1 MAYIHPEDVML
12 SMSSSLRRQSPL
24 IVAIVLLA
32 SLSACGGRTS
42 LFEEEVKPEWRE
54 RELVLPAWPVMADL
68 IPVEVSAAATTSFF
82 VDGKSLSLADDG
94 IVRYTLVARAAGGAE
109 NVSYEGIR
117 CETAERKLY
126 AIGRGKGE
134 WTLPRSDAWLRI
146 VDNAFNRQHAVLAK
160 DFFCPPGS
168 ILPTRDEILQSLR
181 KAAQLR

>member
-1 MAYIHPEDVML
+1 MGLIF
-12 SMSSSLRRQSPL
+12 SSLRKHSPL
-24 IVAIVLLA
+24 IMALALLS

-42 LFEEEVKPEWRE
+42 LFEEEVKPEWKE
-54 RELVLPAWPVMADL
+54 RELALPSWPAATDL
-68 IPVEVSAAATTSFF
+68 IPVDVSAAATTSFF
-82 VDGKSLSLADDG
+82 IDEKSLSLADDG

-134 WTLPRSDAWLRI
+134 WALPRSDAWQRI

-168 ILPTRDEILQSLR
+168 ILPTRDEIVEALR
-181 KAAQLR
+181 KAAKLR

>member
-1 MAYIHPEDVML
+1 MGSIF
-12 SMSSSLRRQSPL
+12 SSLRRQSPL
-24 IVAIVLLA
+24 ILAIALLA

-42 LFEEEVKPEWRE
+42 LFEEEVKPDWKE
-54 RELVLPAWPVMADL
+54 RELVLPPWPDAANL
-68 IPVEVSAAATTSFF
+68 IPVDVSAAATTLFF

-94 IVRYTLVARAAGGAE
+94 IVRYILVARAAGGAE

-134 WTLPRSDAWLRI
+134 WVLPRSDAWQRI
-146 VDNAFNRQHAVLAK
+146 VDNALNRQHAVLAK
-160 DFFCPPGS
+160 DYFCPPGS

-181 KAAQLR
+181 AAAKLR

>member
-1 MAYIHPEDVML
+1 MILALALL
-12 SMSSSLRRQSPL
+12 SC
-24 IVAIVLLA
+24 V
-32 SLSACGGRTS
+32 SACGGRTS
-42 LFEEEVKPEWRE
+42 LFEEEIKPEWKE
-54 RELVLPAWPVMADL
+54 RELALPSWPVAADL
-68 IPVEVSAAATTSFF
+68 IPVEVSAAATTTFF

-94 IVRYTLVARAAGGAE
+94 IVRYILVARAAGGAE
-109 NVSYEGIR
+109 NISYEGIR

-134 WTLPRSDAWLRI
+134 WGLPRNVAWQRI

-181 KAAQLR
+181 KASQLR